1 MMILTYIGL
10 VAIVGCTA
18 VGVYVLAKSISFKP
32 TVERYRYV
40 ETYDEEGN
48 QITKVID
55 LMDPDNRQ

>member
-10 VAIVGCTA
+10 VVVVGCTA
-18 VGVYVLAKSISFKP
+18 AGVYALAKSISFNP

-55 LMDPDNRQ
+55 LTDTENRQ